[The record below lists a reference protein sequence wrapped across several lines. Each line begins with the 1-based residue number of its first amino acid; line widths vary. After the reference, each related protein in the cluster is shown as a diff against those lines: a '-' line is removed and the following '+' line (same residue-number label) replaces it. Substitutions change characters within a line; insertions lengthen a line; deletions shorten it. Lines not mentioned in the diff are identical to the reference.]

1 MIMTQRNLLQ
11 SVNEIQKKPTI
22 NLEIELTKIQNTQEK
37 KYAEQFEVE
46 KNTLHATLS
55 KEYAQKNQDDR
66 KKIQKEYHAKYLN
79 DLKNLKQDFD
89 ATHNQ
94 YMMHYAK
101 TIDYFLQHHLKIL
114 NKKIINTQI
123 THIITKSIRDNMNYK
138 ITLTANPKTIEE
150 IRTEDN
156 AIQGEQILYIPDEA
170 QENYVIIINCANGSK
185 YICLQTVMEE
195 INDALLTL
203 TGIDFNNSSS
213 QE

>member
-1 MIMTQRNLLQ
+1 MAQRNILQ
-11 SVNEIQKKPTI
+11 SFDKIQKKPTI
-22 NLEIELTKIQNTQEK
+22 NLETELTKIQNTQEK

-66 KKIQKEYHAKYLN
+66 RKIQKEYNAKYLN

-94 YMMHYAK
+94 YMMHYAEI
-101 TIDYFLQHHLKIL
+101 IDYFLQHHLQFL

-150 IRTEDN
+150 IQTKDD
-156 AIQGEQILYIPDEA
+156 AVQGEQILYIPDEA
-170 QENYVIIINCANGSK
+170 QEDYAIIINCASGGK

-203 TGIDFNNSSS
+203 TGIDFNSSLS